1 MEKKRRMLEVY
12 TNENKTKTVFLQSMV
27 HIGTEDF
34 YENIRKQIEIF
45 RLTSRNNGVILY
57 EQAKRENPKAELTED
72 NDAVN
77 ILFSKLFGLEN
88 FDLSKFYD
96 LTSKAL
102 SLELQNNNK
111 LFKTDDLQVF
121 NVDYSLEKISQILKE
136 RGIMELAK
144 EYAEF
149 QSRQNKKEQLDFLKF
164 FENHKDG
171 KTIKIIS
178 TIFNKTRLNKL
189 VFKYLKNLNAK
200 RIIDRTKTKEEFNLN
215 APVKDKEYYKKLRA
229 EIIDMFYDVILKER
243 NLNLIDTLN
252 VFLEEGKYKDFYIVY
267 GKAHF
272 SPDLEEKYNIIH
284 FLESKGFRK
293 I

>member
-1 MEKKRRMLEVY
+1 MLEVY
-12 TNENKTKTVFLQSMV
+12 TNESKTKTVFLQSMV

-72 NDAVN
+72 NNAVN

-88 FDLSKFYD
+88 FDLSKIYE

-121 NVDYSLEKISQILKE
+121 NVDYSLEKISKILKE

-252 VFLEEGKYKDFYIVY
+252 VFLEEGKYKDFYVVY
-267 GKAHF
+267 GKTHF